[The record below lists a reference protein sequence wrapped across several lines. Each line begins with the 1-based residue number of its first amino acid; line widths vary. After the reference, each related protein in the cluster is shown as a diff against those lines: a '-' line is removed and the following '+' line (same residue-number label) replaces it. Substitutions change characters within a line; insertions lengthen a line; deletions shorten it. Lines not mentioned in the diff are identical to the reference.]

1 MLTRSVVRNR
11 ACRSVEPV
19 RGPIMNSRDE
29 YRSINDHTRARA
41 RVLNRQFSLRYATQV
56 PMTVSIIANHS
67 GAIRHWRYAASSLEN
82 ARVD

>member
-11 ACRSVEPV
+11 ACRSMEPV
-19 RGPIMNSRDE
+19 RAPIMNSRDE
-29 YRSINDHTRARA
+29 HRSINDHTRAC
-41 RVLNRQFSLRYATQV
+41 VLNRQFSLRYATQV

-67 GAIRHWRYAASSLEN
+67 GAIGHWRYAANSLEN